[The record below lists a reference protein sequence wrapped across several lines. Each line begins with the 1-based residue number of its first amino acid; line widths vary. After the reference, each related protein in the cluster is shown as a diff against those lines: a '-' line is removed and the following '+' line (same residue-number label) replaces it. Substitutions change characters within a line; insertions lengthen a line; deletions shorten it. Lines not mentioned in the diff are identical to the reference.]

1 MTRTL
6 QVSVGCR
13 VEDCSEIVVEES
25 IRRRLRRAL
34 LDHVFPSASTNSVLK
49 VDEEETPLLTDPG
62 FVLVDTPSRSRR
74 FRSRMSDNIWNEQ
87 FGNDWVS
94 VLREGMSWYSGWPVM
109 TEGIRAIDYK
119 KAFDY

>member
-13 VEDCSEIVVEES
+13 VGEIGGLEEEES

-34 LDHVFPSASTNSVLK
+34 LDHVFPSASTNSVLR
-49 VDEEETPLLTDPG
+49 VNEDETLLLTDPG
-62 FVLVDTPSRSRR
+62 FVLVNTPSRRRR

-94 VLREGMSWYSGWPVM
+94 VLREGMS
-109 TEGIRAIDYK
+109 
-119 KAFDY
+119 